1 MSASRGLRL
10 ACFGLL
16 ACALAV
22 LAALVKPAAA
32 GSAAAQVPASKVAG
46 VETTHLYINGFR
58 AVGRKVVG
66 RGTAIASFRDSAG
79 HKTVR
84 RRHFRI
90 TVRTARVQH
99 QQAGATCQIL
109 FLQLGELDL
118 TLAGLHAVLHAADPT
133 QPVELRLSADD
144 AGGILGKLFCQLA
157 NASGV
162 LGTAQKAQLAAT
174 QMNRHLRATTIM
186 RVKAIIY
193 APNNAS
199 GHAGMQAYS
208 PQGTLQAQD
217 ECQVLHLILGPLHL
231 ELLGLVADL
240 NKIVLDLTAVPRAPL
255 GNIFCQLVTPPTPP
269 PPPPPPPAPLAPAY
283 ARE

>member
-1 MSASRGLRL
+1 L
-10 ACFGLL
+10 ACVGLL
-16 ACALAV
+16 TCALAV
-22 LAALVKPAAA
+22 FAALIKPAPAD
-32 GSAAAQVPASKVAG
+32 SAAAQVPTSRVAG

-66 RGTAIASFRDSAG
+66 RGTAIATFTNSVGRR
-79 HKTVR
+79 TVR
-84 RRHFRI
+84 RKHFRI
-90 TVRTARVQH
+90 AIGTRVQT
-99 QQAGATCQIL
+99 QQVGTTCPIL

-144 AGGILGKLFCQLA
+144 TGGILGKLFCQLA

-162 LGTAQKAQLAAT
+162 LATPQKAQLAAT

-199 GHAGMQAYS
+199 GNAGMQVYS
-208 PQGTLQAQD
+208 PQGTLQTQD

-240 NKIVLDLTAVPRAPL
+240 NKIVLDLTAIPGTLL
-255 GNIFCQLVTPPTPP
+255 GNVFCQLVTPPS
-269 PPPPPPPAPLAPAY
+269 PPPPPPAPAY
-283 ARE
+283 ARS

>member
-1 MSASRGLRL
+1 MSTSRGLRLARL

-16 ACALAV
+16 MCALAV
-22 LAALVKPAAA
+22 FAALVKPAAA
-32 GSAAAQVPASKVAG
+32 DSAAAQVPASKVAG
-46 VETTHLYINGFR
+46 VVTTRLYINGFR

-66 RGTAIASFRDSAG
+66 RGTAIESFTNSVGR
-79 HKTVR
+79 KTVR
-84 RRHFRI
+84 RKHFRI
-90 TVRTARVQH
+90 AIGTRVQT
-99 QQAGATCQIL
+99 QQAGTTCPIL

-240 NKIVLDLTAVPRAPL
+240 NKIVLDLTAVPGTLL
-255 GNIFCQLVTPPTPP
+255 GNIFCQLVTPP
-269 PPPPPPPAPLAPAY
+269 PPPAPAAVP
-283 ARE
+283 RS